1 MTVFKIFK
9 RDFPKVLK
17 NGHSCLLLSGTQL
30 FMFCSINGIVQT
42 VIFERTTRLCR
53 SGQRRCCRK
62 SAAKM
67 RMIAAA
73 AVAFDM
79 MVDRL
84 LRTAA
89 PCCMVADLSTVT
101 EVYLL
106 HSNPRHT
113 PRLRKAPQPLS
124 NFFWFPVPVASVRL
138 FIYTLHLKFTMRSL
152 CAILV
157 SSVFG
162 SASYLVTHYHLITFS
177 NVTRMS
183 MINFYKN
190 M

>member
-1 MTVFKIFK
+1 MCIKTVINARLKKLIAWQLLKI
-9 RDFPKVLK
+9 PKVRQSSKYNTLTGNK
-17 NGHSCLLLSGTQL
+17 WQL
-30 FMFCSINGIVQT
+30 MFCSINGIVQT
-42 VIFERTTRLCR
+42 VIFARTTRLCR

-73 AVAFDM
+73 AVAVDM

-84 LRTAA
+84 LPTAA
-89 PCCMVADLSTVT
+89 PCCKVADLSTVT

-124 NFFWFPVPVASVRL
+124 IFFCF
-138 FIYTLHLKFTMRSL
+138 L
-152 CAILV
+152 CPWHPWD
-157 SSVFG
+157 F
-162 SASYLVTHYHLITFS
+162 SYTHYI
-177 NVTRMS
+177 
-183 MINFYKN
+183 
-190 M
+190 